1 MDNVCCCC
9 ALWDFSTPS
18 VVIIH
23 VFIVRM
29 RFNLNGGLYISSN
42 IYRLYTSTML
52 ANSSNIIM
60 CMWTMCLFFWFS
72 VFTNLI
78 WSISNFIY
86 KFAQYFYRVQPTN
99 HSGFE
104 KKLRPKWIEQFA
116 CYQLFRLCSRCIA
129 CDFKFLIVN
138 SELGLVRKYMLKLDQ
153 FKMLQW

>member
-1 MDNVCCCC
+1 
-9 ALWDFSTPS
+9 
-18 VVIIH
+18 
-23 VFIVRM
+23 
-29 RFNLNGGLYISSN
+29 
-42 IYRLYTSTML
+42 
-52 ANSSNIIM
+52 
-60 CMWTMCLFFWFS
+60 MCLFFWFS

-78 WSISNFIY
+78 WSILRKQFYLWDFQHTAQFLLWKNIT
-86 KFAQYFYRVQPTN
+86 KEFAQYFYRVQPTN

-104 KKLRPKWIEQFA
+104 KKLRPKWIEEYA